1 MLSVG
6 LGTLKQ
12 VADVARRAGAEIMR
26 VYNSDFSV
34 AQKPDSSPV
43 TEADTA
49 AEAII
54 LRSIRE
60 GISGNF
66 PIVSEEAAS
75 AGHLPDVQGT
85 PFWLVDPLDG
95 TKEFIS
101 RNGEFTVNIAL
112 IENNR
117 PVLGV
122 VYLPVKGVTYMGAV
136 AGAFVQQDGGE
147 RREISCRRPPSDGLV
162 AVVSRSHRT
171 PEIDDYLKPFT
182 IARET
187 SAGSSLKFCTIA
199 EGLADIYPRLGRT
212 MEWDTAAGH
221 AVLKFAGGAVQRLDG
236 SASGS
241 ELGYGKP
248 DHENPH
254 FVAVGPGVL
263 PSAAS

>member
-1 MLSVG
+1 VLSVG

-12 VADVARRAGAEIMR
+12 VSDVARRAGVEIMR

-34 AQKPDSSPV
+34 NKKDDGSPI

-49 AEAII
+49 AETII

-60 GISGNF
+60 GISSDF
-66 PIVSEEAAS
+66 PIVSEEAVS
-75 AGHLPDVQGT
+75 VGNLPDVQGM

-112 IENNR
+112 IENNK

-122 VYLPVKGVTYMGAV
+122 VYLPVKGITYMAAV
-136 AGAFVQQDGGE
+136 VGAFIQEDGSE
-147 RREISCRRPPSDGLV
+147 RREISCRQAPADGLV

-171 PEIDDYLKPFT
+171 PEVDDYLSPFT
-182 IARET
+182 ITRET
-187 SAGSSLKFCTIA
+187 SAGSSLKFCTVA

-221 AVLKFAGGAVQRLDG
+221 AVLKFAGGTVQRLDG

-241 ELGYGKP
+241 ELSYGKP
-248 DHENPH
+248 GHENPH
-254 FVAVGPGVL
+254 FAAAGPGIL